1 MSALTEQWSKASIA
15 KRIGAVIAVLAI
27 VALVVSAS
35 MWALRDRN
43 QVLFSGLG
51 AQDAGALVTELERLK
66 VPFQVADSGA
76 TLLVDQDVVHQT
88 RLKLMSQGVDLKG
101 TVGLEIFG
109 QNDFG
114 MTEFTQKVNLQRALQ
129 GELARTIMAFD
140 EVKHARVHLV
150 LAEAGLLRR
159 PGVKPKASVTLA
171 VNGNAKLRADQVLG
185 IQRLVAAAVPE
196 LEPAGVTVLDQQG
209 VTLSKSTS
217 AGDAEADNLGARF
230 EIKRQIEAHL
240 TKKAVEVLDRVF
252 GPGQAIVTV
261 DVVLDY
267 DQIRVTRE
275 DVLGTRGRDGDTEG
289 VVIRRRQNVPGST
302 AGAADPAGA
311 PAVADDAARRA
322 ALREAPRPQAGTLDL
337 EYVTGRKVEQV
348 VSAPGS
354 IRRISLGVVLP
365 EGVDPVKLRRL
376 SEVVSM
382 SIGLDARRGDAIA
395 LYSVDPKRATRIEV
409 GDAAAADPAPPA
421 SAMVPGPA
429 RNGAAAGST
438 GTVHPLPAPF
448 AWLAL
453 LGVVSLGAAVW
464 AARALGARASAPA
477 SLSDAERERLLA
489 QMREWVKAG

>member
-1 MSALTEQWSKASIA
+1 MSALSEQWSAASIA
-15 KRIGAVIAVLAI
+15 KRVVAVIAVLAI
-27 VALVVSAS
+27 VALVIFAS

-66 VPFQVADSGA
+66 VPFQVADGGA

-159 PGVKPKASVTLA
+159 PGVRPKASVTLA
-171 VNGNAKLRADQVLG
+171 MNGNAKLRADQVLG

-209 VTLSKSTS
+209 VTLSKSAS
-217 AGDAEADNLGARF
+217 AGDNEADNLGARF

-275 DVLGTRGRDGDTEG
+275 DVLGTRGREGDTEG
-289 VVIRRRQNVPGST
+289 VVVRRRQNVPAST
-302 AGAADPAGA
+302 PGAADP
-311 PAVADDAARRA
+311 VATSEAARRA
-322 ALREAPRPQAGTLDL
+322 APREVPRPQAGTLDL

-395 LYSVDPKRATRIEV
+395 LYSVDPKRAARIDV
-409 GDAAAADPAPPA
+409 GGAAAADPTPPA
-421 SAMVPGPA
+421 SAVVPVPA

-438 GTVHPLPAPF
+438 GTAQPLPVPF

-453 LGVVSLGAAVW
+453 FGVISLGAMVW